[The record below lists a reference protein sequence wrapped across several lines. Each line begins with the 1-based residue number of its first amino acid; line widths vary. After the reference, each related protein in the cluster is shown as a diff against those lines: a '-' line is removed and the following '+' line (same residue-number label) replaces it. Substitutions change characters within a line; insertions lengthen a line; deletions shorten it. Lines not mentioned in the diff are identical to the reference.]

1 MKTSLLIFGG
11 TKIQFSYGQKV
22 RVTQDGQHVESI
34 HDLKSF
40 RKWAK
45 ELLTDNQKKLVN
57 ANLRAV
63 K

>member
-1 MKTSLLIFGG
+1 MKTSLLIFGT

-22 RVTQDGQHVESI
+22 RVTKDGQHVESI
-34 HDLKSF
+34 HDLKAF
-40 RKWAK
+40 RAWAK
-45 ELLTDNQKKLVN
+45 ETLTDNQRKLAN